1 MAQTESKTTLNLSSL
16 AEKAA
21 KAKAAKAALR
31 AAQKA
36 ADEATAELLEAQVE
50 ADAEKYAEAITTALF
65 SDDKTVKA
73 LNREIKKATKKPKAK
88 KKKKVVVFPKSYS
101 VAPGMDPAISY
112 CGEESFEEKVKKY
125 SLNLDKHVYIPSHR
139 TVYNKTQEAVRAA
152 VSDFIINKA
161 NGTAVIIW
169 QNGEKTFDHIVTRTD
184 GTVDELLTAT
194 KIVAKYVCGNNANAT
209 SVLFNMAN
217 LASYVNEDDDNEA
230 IAHHKANKERTKERR
245 SFRGGK

>member
-1 MAQTESKTTLNLSSL
+1 MAQTENKTMNLSSL

-88 KKKKVVVFPKSYS
+88 KKVVVFPKSYS

-152 VSDFIINKA
+152 VSDFIIDKA
-161 NGTAVIIW
+161 KGTAVVIW

-230 IAHHKANKERTKERR
+230 IARHKANKERTKERR
-245 SFRGGK
+245 SFRGDK

>member
-1 MAQTESKTTLNLSSL
+1 MAQENKTMNISSL

-65 SDDKTVKA
+65 SDDKAVKA

-88 KKKKVVVFPKSYS
+88 KAKKKVVVLPKSYS

-152 VSDFIINKA
+152 VSDFIIDKA

-217 LASYVNEDDDNEA
+217 LASYVNEDDDKAA
-230 IAHHKANKERTKERR
+230 ISRHRAARERTKERR
-245 SFRGGK
+245 SFRGDR

>member
-1 MAQTESKTTLNLSSL
+1 MANTETKTMNLSSL

-73 LNREIKKATKKPKAK
+73 LNREIKRATKKPKAK
-88 KKKKVVVFPKSYS
+88 KAKKKVVVLPKSYS

-139 TVYNKTQEAVRAA
+139 TVYNKTQEAIRAA
-152 VSDFIINKA
+152 VSDFIIDKA

-217 LASYVNEDDDNEA
+217 LASYVNEDDDSEA
-230 IAHHKANKERTKERR
+230 ISRHKTNKERTKERR
-245 SFRGGK
+245 SFRGDK

>member
-1 MAQTESKTTLNLSSL
+1 MAQTENKTMNLSSL

-50 ADAEKYAEAITTALF
+50 VDAEKYAEAITTALF

-73 LNREIKKATKKPKAK
+73 LNREIKKATKNPKAK
-88 KKKKVVVFPKSYS
+88 KAKKKVVVLPKSYS

-152 VSDFIINKA
+152 VSDFIIDKA

-230 IAHHKANKERTKERR
+230 IARHRASKERTKERR
-245 SFRGGK
+245 SFRGDK

>member
-1 MAQTESKTTLNLSSL
+1 MAQTLNLSSL

-65 SDDKTVKA
+65 SDDKAVKA

-88 KKKKVVVFPKSYS
+88 KKVVALPKSYS

-152 VSDFIINKA
+152 VSDFIIDKA
-161 NGTAVIIW
+161 KGTAVIIW

-230 IAHHKANKERTKERR
+230 IARHKANKERTKERR